1 MATKGYIPLLNVI
14 PKKPSASF
22 GQVISAQ
29 FGYNYDPIHEYLY
42 NEYVVGT
49 ENDPD
54 YNALNDLEGYE
65 LYAQHLLSA
74 QNADHMA
81 SLKRGIDDNI
91 RRREI
96 IGNAGLG
103 YNLMAGFFDPVNL
116 LALPFGGPAAGVLRS
131 MVRVGAGVGATQVG
145 QELLRHPFDP
155 LSTKQEVITN
165 VGMATIGGMALG
177 GLFSIPITRKQ
188 KALARLMNDMDEAQA
203 ASKGISVKTITPDGK
218 VTVSKKVDSNKQIVS
233 RETTQPIAHVGDDF
247 KLKDNSDGKVITDTS
262 TEKTIEFDITN
273 PFGMARSWFTDSW
286 MYKGITT
293 PMKRVL
299 QNENLPDMVKFAFV
313 KLAGDTGVKLNLH
326 KYNIAIDPS
335 VYQKAKIRE
344 GEWVSVYDQ
353 LVKLYTKETDQKILN
368 PGGFD
373 YNLTNNRHFIQWLE
387 DLELKRIS
395 GQTLGSSTASGQ
407 AQALLTKFWDTWRVR
422 LDDAGLLG
430 GKNYL
435 NNAIKYT
442 ELKITKKQN
451 IANAL
456 IRQGKSADRVNSQIK
471 KLKDEVEVYKQRLK
485 AGEEQSG
492 IYLPRYWSMS
502 KIAGN
507 RNKLVDIIAR
517 YYADN
522 PLTETFVNTKTGKNL
537 TEKELKLLN
546 SEDSIRQRAEATVK
560 AIENKGDLF
569 DIEAQDIV
577 ANTMFDGFIEVSS
590 KHIKQRNLDIP
601 TYLVADFIEMNPI
614 SVMKAYTGK
623 IAPHYEWAQQ
633 FGKGGLEKTLADIE
647 DAIIDAGL
655 SQKTVQ
661 RVHKDFVSLYDRVM
675 KTVVKEPHA
684 FNQKV
689 RRVLNDYATL
699 NFLGSAG
706 FSTLPDYAK
715 IIMEHELGTVT
726 KTLFG
731 LLRDNRVS
739 LNKSEARIA
748 GEALEI
754 LMGDTHLRFSDD
766 MINNPFGDG
775 FYAKGMDKI
784 KQGFFFLNGLA
795 PLTNIAKRLDGI
807 MRGHTIIDY
816 AIKAKKN
823 TATKFQREWLARNN
837 ITQKMI
843 DEIADKAG
851 WQNTKKDNTGLYLP
865 NSETW
870 LAKGVSQETLDGFR
884 SSMNTGIGNTI
895 LMGTPADKPIAV
907 DGVFYVPY
915 NIGRLFGMKRDNR
928 VQGYSRIE
936 NGLLA
941 LPFQFLSYS
950 FAAANKIT
958 ASYAQGT
965 ITNPIVGFIAA
976 MGLGY
981 MSLEIKY
988 AMYPYILDEMS
999 FEDKLARSFDA
1010 SGLAALHSD
1019 IAYTILNNATA
1030 LGYVNDENF
1039 RISPKY
1045 KVPTEGAEKNLD
1057 IAGQWIGP
1065 AGGLAGDIALG
1076 LYQLHNEDYSEGTET
1091 LINTVPGRSL
1101 WFLKGYFSE
1110 LKRHVRNNF

>member
-1 MATKGYIPLLNVI
+1 MNKGFLPLRSVGV
-14 PKKPSASF
+14 KPRSPSF

-49 ENDPD
+49 EHDPN
-54 YNALNDLEGYE
+54 YNALEDLEGYE
-65 LYAQHLLSA
+65 LYSQHLLSA
-74 QNADHMA
+74 QNANHMA

-96 IGNAGLG
+96 IGEAGLG

-116 LALPFGGPAAGVLRS
+116 LALPLGGPTVGIGRS
-131 MVRVGAGVGATQVG
+131 MVRVGAGVGLTQVG
-145 QELLRHPFDP
+145 QEALRAPFDP
-155 LSTKQEVITN
+155 LNTKEEVFNNIA
-165 VGMATIGGMALG
+165 MATAGGAVFG
-177 GLFSIPITRKQ
+177 GLFSIPITRKG
-188 KALARLMNDMDEAQA
+188 KMMAKLMKDMDEAKA
-203 ASKGISVKTITPDGK
+203 ASKGISVESITPDGK
-218 VTVSKKVDSNKQIVS
+218 VTVSKKVDKNKQIVS
-233 RETTQPIAHVGDDF
+233 RETNEPVAHVG
-247 KLKDNSDGKVITDTS
+247 SDSQLRNNQTGEIIEDTS
-262 TEKTIEFDITN
+262 KNKKITFDITN
-273 PFGMARSWFTDSW
+273 PFGMARSWYTDSW

-299 QNENLPDMVKFAFV
+299 QNENLPDFVKFSFV
-313 KLAGDTGVKLNLH
+313 KLAGDSGVKLNLH
-326 KYNIAIDPS
+326 KYGIAIDPS
-335 VYQKAKIRE
+335 VYQKSKIRE

-387 DLELKRIS
+387 DLELKRIQNIKS
-395 GQTLGSSTASGQ
+395 KSTVARK
-407 AQALLTKFWDTWRVR
+407 AQSLLTEFWETWRVR
-422 LDDAGLLG
+422 LDSEGLLG

-435 NNAIKYT
+435 QIAIQRTKT
-442 ELKITKKQN
+442 RIETKQKI
-451 IANAL
+451 ADAY
-456 IRQGKSADRVNSQIK
+456 IRQNKSVDKVNAQIK
-471 KLKDEVEVYKQRLK
+471 KLKDELQNYENRLAK
-485 AGEEQSG
+485 GESESG
-492 IYLPRYWSMS
+492 MYLPRYWSLS
-502 KIAGN
+502 KISRN
-507 RNKLVDIIAR
+507 RNVLVDIIAK
-517 YYADN
+517 YYLDN
-522 PLTETFVNTKTGKNL
+522 PLAEGFINKKTGKEL

-546 SEDSIRQRAEATVK
+546 SEESVRQRAEATVK

-569 DIEAQDIV
+569 DIEAQDLV
-577 ANTMFDGFIEVSS
+577 ANNMFDGFIEVSS

-623 IAPHYEWAQQ
+623 IAPHYEWSKQ
-633 FGKGGLEKTLADIE
+633 FGRGGLEKTLSDIE
-647 DAIIDAGL
+647 DAIINAGL

-684 FNQKV
+684 LNQKI

-715 IIMEHELGTVT
+715 IIMEHELGTVF
-726 KTLFG
+726 KTLSG
-731 LLRDNRVS
+731 LFKDQRVS
-739 LNKSEARIA
+739 LSKSEARIA

-775 FYAKGMDKI
+775 FYAKGMDKV

-795 PLTNIAKRLDGI
+795 PLTNIAKRLDAI

-816 AIKAKKN
+816 ALKAKKN
-823 TATKFQREWLARNN
+823 SATQFQKEWLARNN
-837 ITQKMI
+837 ITQKII

-884 SSMNTGIGNTI
+884 SSMNSGISNTI

-915 NIGRLFGMKRDNR
+915 NIGRLFGMKQDNR

-950 FAAANKIT
+950 FAASNKIT
-958 ASYAQGT
+958 ASFAQGT
-965 ITNPIVGFIAA
+965 LTNPIIGMFAA

-999 FEDKLARSFDA
+999 WRDKFARAFDA
-1010 SGLAALHSD
+1010 SGLMALHSD
-1019 IAYTILNNATA
+1019 LAYSVLNNATA

-1039 RISPKY
+1039 GISPKY
-1045 KVPTEGAEKNLD
+1045 KIPTEGAERTLD
-1057 IAGQWIGP
+1057 VAGQWIGP
-1065 AGGLAGDIALG
+1065 AGGLVGDIGLG
-1076 LYQLHNEDYSEGTET
+1076 LFQLHHGNYAEGTET
-1091 LINTVPGRSL
+1091 LINTAPGRSL
-1101 WFLKGYFSE
+1101 WFIKGLVGE
-1110 LKRHVRNNF
+1110 AKRHVRNNF

>member
-1 MATKGYIPLLNVI
+1 MNKGYLPLRSVGV
-14 PKKPSASF
+14 KPRSPSF

-49 ENDPD
+49 EHDPN
-54 YNALNDLEGYE
+54 YNALEDLEGYE
-65 LYAQHLLSA
+65 LYSQHLLSA

-96 IGNAGLG
+96 IGEAGLG

-116 LALPFGGPAAGVLRS
+116 LALPLGGPTVGIGRS
-131 MVRVGAGVGATQVG
+131 MVRVGAGVGLTQVG
-145 QELLRHPFDP
+145 QEALRAPFDP
-155 LSTKQEVITN
+155 LNTKEEVFNNIA
-165 VGMATIGGMALG
+165 MATAGGAVFG
-177 GLFSIPITRKQ
+177 GLFSIPITRKG
-188 KALARLMNDMDEAQA
+188 KMMAKLMKDMDEAKA
-203 ASKGISVKTITPDGK
+203 ASKGISVESITPDGK
-218 VTVSKKVDSNKQIVS
+218 VTVSKKVDKNKQIVS
-233 RETTQPIAHVGDDF
+233 RETNEPVAHVG
-247 KLKDNSDGKVITDTS
+247 SDSQLRNNQTGEIIEDTS
-262 TEKTIEFDITN
+262 KNKKIIFDITN
-273 PFGMARSWFTDSW
+273 PFGMARSWYTDSW

-299 QNENLPDMVKFAFV
+299 QNENLPDFVKFSFV
-313 KLAGDTGVKLNLH
+313 KLAGDSGVKLNLH
-326 KYNIAIDPS
+326 KYGIAIDPS
-335 VYQKAKIRE
+335 VYQKSKIRE

-387 DLELKRIS
+387 DLELKRIQNIKS
-395 GQTLGSSTASGQ
+395 ESTVARE
-407 AQALLTKFWDTWRVR
+407 AQNLLTKFWETWRVR
-422 LDDAGLLG
+422 LDSEGLLG

-435 NNAIKYT
+435 QIAIQRTKT
-442 ELKITKKQN
+442 RIETKQKI
-451 IANAL
+451 ADAY
-456 IRQGKSADRVNSQIK
+456 IRQNKSVDKVNAQIK
-471 KLKDEVEVYKQRLK
+471 KLKDELQNYENRLAK
-485 AGEEQSG
+485 GESESG
-492 IYLPRYWSMS
+492 MYLPRYWSLS
-502 KIAGN
+502 KISRN
-507 RNKLVDIIAR
+507 RNVLVDIIAK
-517 YYADN
+517 YYLDN
-522 PLTETFVNTKTGKNL
+522 PLAEGFINKKTGKEL

-546 SEDSIRQRAEATVK
+546 SEESVRQRAEATVK

-569 DIEAQDIV
+569 DIEAQDLV
-577 ANTMFDGFIEVSS
+577 ANNMFDGFIEVSS

-623 IAPHYEWAQQ
+623 IAPHYEWSKQ
-633 FGKGGLEKTLADIE
+633 FGRGGLEKTLSDIE
-647 DAIIDAGL
+647 DAIINAGL

-684 FNQKV
+684 LNQKI

-715 IIMEHELGTVT
+715 IIMEHELGTVF
-726 KTLFG
+726 KTLSG
-731 LLRDNRVS
+731 LFKDQRVS
-739 LNKSEARIA
+739 LSKSEARIA

-775 FYAKGMDKI
+775 FYAKGMDKV

-795 PLTNIAKRLDGI
+795 PLTNIAKRLDAI

-816 AIKAKKN
+816 ALKAKKN
-823 TATKFQREWLARNN
+823 SATQFQKEWLARNN

-884 SSMNTGIGNTI
+884 SSMNSGISNTI

-915 NIGRLFGMKRDNR
+915 NIGRLFGMKQDNR

-950 FAAANKIT
+950 FAASNKIT
-958 ASYAQGT
+958 ASFAQGT
-965 ITNPIVGFIAA
+965 LTNPIIGMFAA

-999 FEDKLARSFDA
+999 WRDKFARAFDA
-1010 SGLAALHSD
+1010 SGLMALHSD
-1019 IAYTILNNATA
+1019 LAYSVLNNATA

-1039 RISPKY
+1039 GISPKY
-1045 KVPTEGAEKNLD
+1045 KVPTEGAERTLD
-1057 IAGQWIGP
+1057 VAGQWIGP
-1065 AGGLAGDIALG
+1065 AGGLVGDIGLG
-1076 LYQLHNEDYSEGTET
+1076 LFQLHHGNYAEGTET
-1091 LINTVPGRSL
+1091 LINTAPGRSL
-1101 WFLKGYFSE
+1101 WFIKGLVGE
-1110 LKRHVRNNF
+1110 AKRHVRNNF

>member
-1 MATKGYIPLLNVI
+1 MNKGYLPLRSVGV
-14 PKKPSASF
+14 KPRSPSF

-49 ENDPD
+49 EHDPN
-54 YNALNDLEGYE
+54 YNALEDLEGYE
-65 LYAQHLLSA
+65 LYSQHLLSA

-96 IGNAGLG
+96 IGEAGLG

-116 LALPFGGPAAGVLRS
+116 LALPLGGPTVGIGRS
-131 MVRVGAGVGATQVG
+131 MVRVGAGVGLTQVG
-145 QELLRHPFDP
+145 QEALRAPFDP
-155 LSTKQEVITN
+155 LNTKEEVFNNIA
-165 VGMATIGGMALG
+165 MATAGGAVFG
-177 GLFSIPITRKQ
+177 GLFSIPITRKG
-188 KALARLMNDMDEAQA
+188 KMMAKLMKDMDEAKA
-203 ASKGISVKTITPDGK
+203 ASKGISVESITPDGK
-218 VTVSKKVDSNKQIVS
+218 VTVSKKVDKNKQIVS
-233 RETTQPIAHVGDDF
+233 RETNEPVAHVG
-247 KLKDNSDGKVITDTS
+247 SDSQLRNNQTGEIIEDTS
-262 TEKTIEFDITN
+262 KNKKITFDITN
-273 PFGMARSWFTDSW
+273 PFGMARSWYTDSW

-299 QNENLPDMVKFAFV
+299 QNENLPDFVKFSFV
-313 KLAGDTGVKLNLH
+313 KLAGDSGVKLNLH
-326 KYNIAIDPS
+326 KYGIAIDPS
-335 VYQKAKIRE
+335 VYQKSKIRE

-387 DLELKRIS
+387 DLELKRIQNIKS
-395 GQTLGSSTASGQ
+395 ESTVARE
-407 AQALLTKFWDTWRVR
+407 AQNLLTKFWETWRVR
-422 LDDAGLLG
+422 LDSEGLLG

-435 NNAIKYT
+435 QIAIQRTKT
-442 ELKITKKQN
+442 RIETKQKI
-451 IANAL
+451 ADAY
-456 IRQGKSADRVNSQIK
+456 IRQNKSVDKVNAQIK
-471 KLKDEVEVYKQRLK
+471 KLKDELQNYENRLAK
-485 AGEEQSG
+485 GESESG
-492 IYLPRYWSMS
+492 MYLPRYWSLS
-502 KIAGN
+502 KISRN
-507 RNKLVDIIAR
+507 RNVLVDIIAK
-517 YYADN
+517 YYLDN
-522 PLTETFVNTKTGKNL
+522 PLAEGFINKKTGKEL

-546 SEDSIRQRAEATVK
+546 SEESVRQRAEATVK

-569 DIEAQDIV
+569 DIEAQDLV
-577 ANTMFDGFIEVSS
+577 ANNMFDGFIEVSS

-623 IAPHYEWAQQ
+623 IAPHYEWSKQ
-633 FGKGGLEKTLADIE
+633 FGRGGLEKTLLDIE
-647 DAIIDAGL
+647 DAIINAGL

-684 FNQKV
+684 LNQKI

-715 IIMEHELGTVT
+715 IIMEHELGTVF
-726 KTLFG
+726 KTLSG
-731 LLRDNRVS
+731 LFKDQRVS
-739 LNKSEARIA
+739 LSKSEARIA

-775 FYAKGMDKI
+775 FYAKGMDKV

-816 AIKAKKN
+816 ALKAKKN
-823 TATKFQREWLARNN
+823 SATQFQKEWLARNN

-884 SSMNTGIGNTI
+884 SSMNSGIGNTI

-915 NIGRLFGMKRDNR
+915 NIGRLFGMKQDNR

-950 FAAANKIT
+950 FAASNKIT
-958 ASYAQGT
+958 ASFAQGT
-965 ITNPIVGFIAA
+965 LTNPIIGMFAA

-999 FEDKLARSFDA
+999 WKDKFARAFDA
-1010 SGLAALHSD
+1010 SGLMALHSD
-1019 IAYTILNNATA
+1019 LAYSVLNNATA

-1039 RISPKY
+1039 GISPKY
-1045 KVPTEGAEKNLD
+1045 KVPTEGAERTLD
-1057 IAGQWIGP
+1057 VAGQWIGP
-1065 AGGLAGDIALG
+1065 AGGLVGDIGLG
-1076 LYQLHNEDYSEGTET
+1076 LYQLHHENYAEGTET
-1091 LINTVPGRSL
+1091 LINTAPGRSL
-1101 WFLKGYFSE
+1101 WFIKGLVGE
-1110 LKRHVRNNF
+1110 AKRHVRNNF

>member
-1 MATKGYIPLLNVI
+1 MNKGFLPLRSVGV
-14 PKKPSASF
+14 KPRSPSF

-49 ENDPD
+49 KHDPN
-54 YNALNDLEGYE
+54 YNALEDLEGYE
-65 LYAQHLLSA
+65 LYSQHLLSA

-96 IGNAGLG
+96 IGEAGLG

-116 LALPFGGPAAGVLRS
+116 LALPLGGPTVGIGRS
-131 MVRVGAGVGATQVG
+131 MVRVGAGVGLTQVG
-145 QELLRHPFDP
+145 QEALRAPFDP
-155 LSTKQEVITN
+155 LNTKEEVFNNIA
-165 VGMATIGGMALG
+165 MATAGGAVFG
-177 GLFSIPITRKQ
+177 GLFSIPITRKG
-188 KALARLMNDMDEAQA
+188 KMMAKLMKDMDEAKA
-203 ASKGISVKTITPDGK
+203 ASKGISVESITPDGK
-218 VTVSKKVDSNKQIVS
+218 VTVSKKVDKNKQIVS
-233 RETTQPIAHVGDDF
+233 RETNEPVAHVG
-247 KLKDNSDGKVITDTS
+247 SDSQLRNNQTGEIIEDTS
-262 TEKTIEFDITN
+262 KNKKITFDITN
-273 PFGMARSWFTDSW
+273 PFGMARSWYTDSW

-299 QNENLPDMVKFAFV
+299 QNENLPDFVKFSFV
-313 KLAGDTGVKLNLH
+313 KLAGDSGVKLNLH
-326 KYNIAIDPS
+326 KYGIAINPS
-335 VYQKAKIRE
+335 VYQKSKIRE

-387 DLELKRIS
+387 DLELKRIQNIKS
-395 GQTLGSSTASGQ
+395 KSTVARK
-407 AQALLTKFWDTWRVR
+407 AQSLLTEFWETWRVR
-422 LDDAGLLG
+422 LDSEGLLG

-435 NNAIKYT
+435 QIAIQRTKT
-442 ELKITKKQN
+442 RIETKQKI
-451 IANAL
+451 ADAY
-456 IRQGKSADRVNSQIK
+456 IRQNKSVDKVNAQIK
-471 KLKDEVEVYKQRLK
+471 KLKDELQNYENRLAK
-485 AGEEQSG
+485 GESESG
-492 IYLPRYWSMS
+492 MYLPRYWSLS
-502 KIAGN
+502 KISRN
-507 RNKLVDIIAR
+507 RNVLVDIIAK
-517 YYADN
+517 YYLDN
-522 PLTETFVNTKTGKNL
+522 PLAEGFINKKTGKEL

-546 SEDSIRQRAEATVK
+546 SEESVRQRAEATVK

-569 DIEAQDIV
+569 DIEAQDLV
-577 ANTMFDGFIEVSS
+577 ANNMFDGFIEVSS

-623 IAPHYEWAQQ
+623 IAPHYEWSKQ
-633 FGKGGLEKTLADIE
+633 FGRGGLEKTLSDIE
-647 DAIIDAGL
+647 DAIINAGL

-684 FNQKV
+684 LNQKI

-715 IIMEHELGTVT
+715 IIMEHELGTVF
-726 KTLFG
+726 KTLSG
-731 LLRDNRVS
+731 LFKDQRVS
-739 LNKSEARIA
+739 LSKSEARIA

-775 FYAKGMDKI
+775 FYAKGMDKV

-795 PLTNIAKRLDGI
+795 PLTNIAKRLDAI

-816 AIKAKKN
+816 ALKAKKN
-823 TATKFQREWLARNN
+823 SATQFQKEWLARNN
-837 ITQKMI
+837 ITKKMI

-884 SSMNTGIGNTI
+884 SSMNSGISNTI

-915 NIGRLFGMKRDNR
+915 NIGRLFGMKQDNR

-950 FAAANKIT
+950 FAASNKIT
-958 ASYAQGT
+958 ASFAQGT
-965 ITNPIVGFIAA
+965 LTNPIIGMFAA

-999 FEDKLARSFDA
+999 WRDKFARAFDA
-1010 SGLAALHSD
+1010 SGLMALHSD
-1019 IAYTILNNATA
+1019 LAYSVLNNATA

-1039 RISPKY
+1039 GISPKY
-1045 KVPTEGAEKNLD
+1045 KVPTEGAERTLD
-1057 IAGQWIGP
+1057 VAGQWIGP
-1065 AGGLAGDIALG
+1065 AGGLVGDIGLG
-1076 LYQLHNEDYSEGTET
+1076 LFQLHHGNYAEGTET
-1091 LINTVPGRSL
+1091 LINTAPGRSL
-1101 WFLKGYFSE
+1101 WFIKGLVGE
-1110 LKRHVRNNF
+1110 AKRHVRNNF

>member
-1 MATKGYIPLLNVI
+1 M
-14 PKKPSASF
+14 
-22 GQVISAQ
+22 
-29 FGYNYDPIHEYLY
+29 
-42 NEYVVGT
+42 
-49 ENDPD
+49 
-54 YNALNDLEGYE
+54 
-65 LYAQHLLSA
+65 
-74 QNADHMA
+74 
-81 SLKRGIDDNI
+81 
-91 RRREI
+91 
-96 IGNAGLG
+96 
-103 YNLMAGFFDPVNL
+103 
-116 LALPFGGPAAGVLRS
+116 
-131 MVRVGAGVGATQVG
+131 
-145 QELLRHPFDP
+145 
-155 LSTKQEVITN
+155 
-165 VGMATIGGMALG
+165 
-177 GLFSIPITRKQ
+177 
-188 KALARLMNDMDEAQA
+188 
-203 ASKGISVKTITPDGK
+203 
-218 VTVSKKVDSNKQIVS
+218 
-233 RETTQPIAHVGDDF
+233 
-247 KLKDNSDGKVITDTS
+247 
-262 TEKTIEFDITN
+262 
-273 PFGMARSWFTDSW
+273 
-286 MYKGITT
+286 
-293 PMKRVL
+293 
-299 QNENLPDMVKFAFV
+299 
-313 KLAGDTGVKLNLH
+313 
-326 KYNIAIDPS
+326 
-335 VYQKAKIRE
+335 
-344 GEWVSVYDQ
+344 
-353 LVKLYTKETDQKILN
+353 
-368 PGGFD
+368 
-373 YNLTNNRHFIQWLE
+373 
-387 DLELKRIS
+387 
-395 GQTLGSSTASGQ
+395 
-407 AQALLTKFWDTWRVR
+407 
-422 LDDAGLLG
+422 
-430 GKNYL
+430 
-435 NNAIKYT
+435 
-442 ELKITKKQN
+442 
-451 IANAL
+451 
-456 IRQGKSADRVNSQIK
+456 
-471 KLKDEVEVYKQRLK
+471 
-485 AGEEQSG
+485 
-492 IYLPRYWSMS
+492 
-502 KIAGN
+502 
-507 RNKLVDIIAR
+507 
-517 YYADN
+517 
-522 PLTETFVNTKTGKNL
+522 
-537 TEKELKLLN
+537 
-546 SEDSIRQRAEATVK
+546 
-560 AIENKGDLF
+560 
-569 DIEAQDIV
+569 
-577 ANTMFDGFIEVSS
+577 
-590 KHIKQRNLDIP
+590 
-601 TYLVADFIEMNPI
+601 
-614 SVMKAYTGK
+614 
-623 IAPHYEWAQQ
+623 
-633 FGKGGLEKTLADIE
+633 TLAT
-647 DAIIDAGL
+647 ALTTFLVTG
-655 SQKTVQ
+655 
-661 RVHKDFVSLYDRVM
+661 
-675 KTVVKEPHA
+675 
-684 FNQKV
+684 
-689 RRVLNDYATL
+689 
-699 NFLGSAG
+699 FLGAAG

-715 IIMEHELGTVT
+715 IIMEHELGTVF
-726 KTLFG
+726 KTLSG
-731 LLRDNRVS
+731 LFKDQRVS
-739 LNKSEARIA
+739 LSKSEARIA

-1065 AGGLAGDIALG
+1065 AGGLVGDIGLG
-1076 LYQLHNEDYSEGTET
+1076 LFQLHHGNYAEGTET
-1091 LINTVPGRSL
+1091 LINTAPGRSL
-1101 WFLKGYFSE
+1101 WFIKGLVGE
-1110 LKRHVRNNF
+1110 AKRHVRNNF

>member
-1 MATKGYIPLLNVI
+1 MNKGFLPLRSVGV
-14 PKKPSASF
+14 KPRSPSF

-49 ENDPD
+49 EHDPN
-54 YNALNDLEGYE
+54 YNALEDLEGYE
-65 LYAQHLLSA
+65 LYSQHLLSA
-74 QNADHMA
+74 QNANHMA

-96 IGNAGLG
+96 IGEAGLG

-116 LALPFGGPAAGVLRS
+116 LALPLGGPTVGIGRS
-131 MVRVGAGVGATQVG
+131 MVRVGAGVGLTQVG
-145 QELLRHPFDP
+145 QEALRAPFDP
-155 LSTKQEVITN
+155 LNTKEEVFNNIA
-165 VGMATIGGMALG
+165 MATAGGAVFG
-177 GLFSIPITRKQ
+177 GLFSIPITRKG
-188 KALARLMNDMDEAQA
+188 KMMAKLMKDMDEAKA
-203 ASKGISVKTITPDGK
+203 ASKGISVESITPDGK
-218 VTVSKKVDSNKQIVS
+218 VTVSKKVDKNKQIVS
-233 RETTQPIAHVGDDF
+233 RETNEPVAHVG
-247 KLKDNSDGKVITDTS
+247 SDSQLRNNQTGEIIEDTS
-262 TEKTIEFDITN
+262 KNKKITFDITN
-273 PFGMARSWFTDSW
+273 PFGMARSWYTDSW

-299 QNENLPDMVKFAFV
+299 QNENLPDFVKFSFV
-313 KLAGDTGVKLNLH
+313 KLAGDSGVKLNLH
-326 KYNIAIDPS
+326 KYGIAIDPS
-335 VYQKAKIRE
+335 VYQKSKIRE

-387 DLELKRIS
+387 DLELKRIQNIKS
-395 GQTLGSSTASGQ
+395 KSTVARK
-407 AQALLTKFWDTWRVR
+407 AQSLLTEFWETWRVR
-422 LDDAGLLG
+422 LDSEGLLG

-435 NNAIKYT
+435 QIAIQRTKT
-442 ELKITKKQN
+442 RIETKQKI
-451 IANAL
+451 ADAY
-456 IRQGKSADRVNSQIK
+456 IRQNKSVDKVNAQIK
-471 KLKDEVEVYKQRLK
+471 KLKDELQNYENRLAK
-485 AGEEQSG
+485 GESESG
-492 IYLPRYWSMS
+492 MYLPRYWSLS
-502 KIAGN
+502 KISRN
-507 RNKLVDIIAR
+507 RNVLVDIIAK
-517 YYADN
+517 YYLDN
-522 PLTETFVNTKTGKNL
+522 PLAEGFINKKTGKEL

-546 SEDSIRQRAEATVK
+546 SEESVRQRAEATVK

-569 DIEAQDIV
+569 DIEAQDLV
-577 ANTMFDGFIEVSS
+577 ANNMFDGFIEVSS

-623 IAPHYEWAQQ
+623 IAPHYEWSKQ
-633 FGKGGLEKTLADIE
+633 FGRGGLEKTLSDIE
-647 DAIIDAGL
+647 DAIINAGL

-684 FNQKV
+684 LNQKI

-715 IIMEHELGTVT
+715 IIMEHELGTVF
-726 KTLFG
+726 KTLSG
-731 LLRDNRVS
+731 LFKDQRVS
-739 LNKSEARIA
+739 LSKSEARIA

-775 FYAKGMDKI
+775 FYAKGMDKV

-795 PLTNIAKRLDGI
+795 PLTNIAKRLDAI

-816 AIKAKKN
+816 ALKAKKN
-823 TATKFQREWLARNN
+823 SATQFQKEWLARNN
-837 ITQKMI
+837 ITQKII

-884 SSMNTGIGNTI
+884 SSMNSGISNTI

-915 NIGRLFGMKRDNR
+915 NIGRLFGMKQDNR

-950 FAAANKIT
+950 FAASNKIT
-958 ASYAQGT
+958 ASFAQGT
-965 ITNPIVGFIAA
+965 LTNPIIGMFAA

-999 FEDKLARSFDA
+999 WRDKFARAFDA
-1010 SGLAALHSD
+1010 SGLMALHSD
-1019 IAYTILNNATA
+1019 LAYSVLNNATA

-1039 RISPKY
+1039 GISPKY
-1045 KVPTEGAEKNLD
+1045 KVPTEGAERTLD
-1057 IAGQWIGP
+1057 VAGQWIGP
-1065 AGGLAGDIALG
+1065 AGGLVGDIGLG
-1076 LYQLHNEDYSEGTET
+1076 LFQLHHGNYAEGTET
-1091 LINTVPGRSL
+1091 LINTAPGRSL
-1101 WFLKGYFSE
+1101 WFIKGLVGE
-1110 LKRHVRNNF
+1110 AKRHVRNNF

>member
-1 MATKGYIPLLNVI
+1 MNKGFLPLRSVGV
-14 PKKPSASF
+14 KPRSPSF

-49 ENDPD
+49 EHDPN
-54 YNALNDLEGYE
+54 YNALEDLEGYE
-65 LYAQHLLSA
+65 LYSQHLLSA

-96 IGNAGLG
+96 IGEAGLG

-116 LALPFGGPAAGVLRS
+116 LALPLGGPTVGIGRS
-131 MVRVGAGVGATQVG
+131 MVRVGAGVGLTQVG
-145 QELLRHPFDP
+145 QEALRAPFDP
-155 LSTKQEVITN
+155 LNTKEEVFNNIA
-165 VGMATIGGMALG
+165 MATAGGAVFG
-177 GLFSIPITRKQ
+177 GLFSIPITRKG
-188 KALARLMNDMDEAQA
+188 KMMAKLMKDMDEAKA
-203 ASKGISVKTITPDGK
+203 ASKGISVESITPDGK
-218 VTVSKKVDSNKQIVS
+218 VTVSKKVDKNKQIVS
-233 RETTQPIAHVGDDF
+233 RETNEPVAHVG
-247 KLKDNSDGKVITDTS
+247 SDSQLRNNQTGEIIEDTS
-262 TEKTIEFDITN
+262 KNKKITFDITN
-273 PFGMARSWFTDSW
+273 PFGMARSWYTDSW

-299 QNENLPDMVKFAFV
+299 QNENLPDFVKFSFV
-313 KLAGDTGVKLNLH
+313 KLAGDSGVKLNLH
-326 KYNIAIDPS
+326 KYGIAIDPS
-335 VYQKAKIRE
+335 VYQKSKIRE

-387 DLELKRIS
+387 DLELKRIQNIKS
-395 GQTLGSSTASGQ
+395 KSTVARK
-407 AQALLTKFWDTWRVR
+407 AQSLLTEFWETWRVR
-422 LDDAGLLG
+422 LDSEGLLG

-435 NNAIKYT
+435 QIAIQRTKT
-442 ELKITKKQN
+442 RIETKQKI
-451 IANAL
+451 ADAY
-456 IRQGKSADRVNSQIK
+456 IRQNKSVDKVNAQIK
-471 KLKDEVEVYKQRLK
+471 KLKDELQNYENRLAK
-485 AGEEQSG
+485 GESESG
-492 IYLPRYWSMS
+492 MYLPRYWSLS
-502 KIAGN
+502 KISRN
-507 RNKLVDIIAR
+507 RNVLVDIIAK
-517 YYADN
+517 YYLDN
-522 PLTETFVNTKTGKNL
+522 PLAEGFINKKTGKEL

-546 SEDSIRQRAEATVK
+546 SEESVRQRAEATVK

-569 DIEAQDIV
+569 DIEAQDLV
-577 ANTMFDGFIEVSS
+577 ANNMFDGFIEVSS

-623 IAPHYEWAQQ
+623 IAPHYEWSKQ
-633 FGKGGLEKTLADIE
+633 FGRGGLEKTLSDIE
-647 DAIIDAGL
+647 DAIINAGL

-684 FNQKV
+684 LNQKI

-715 IIMEHELGTVT
+715 IIMEHELGTVF
-726 KTLFG
+726 KTLSG
-731 LLRDNRVS
+731 LFKDQRVS
-739 LNKSEARIA
+739 LSKSEARIA

-775 FYAKGMDKI
+775 FYAKGMDKV

-795 PLTNIAKRLDGI
+795 PLTNIAKRLDAI

-816 AIKAKKN
+816 ALKAKKN
-823 TATKFQREWLARNN
+823 SATQFQKEWLARNN

-884 SSMNTGIGNTI
+884 SSMNSGISNTI

-915 NIGRLFGMKRDNR
+915 NIGRLFGMKQDNR

-950 FAAANKIT
+950 FAASNKIT
-958 ASYAQGT
+958 ASFAQGT
-965 ITNPIVGFIAA
+965 LTNPIIGMFAA

-999 FEDKLARSFDA
+999 WRDKFARAFDA
-1010 SGLAALHSD
+1010 SGLMALHSD
-1019 IAYTILNNATA
+1019 LAYSVLNNATA

-1039 RISPKY
+1039 GISPKY
-1045 KVPTEGAEKNLD
+1045 KVPTEGAERTLD
-1057 IAGQWIGP
+1057 VAGQWIGP
-1065 AGGLAGDIALG
+1065 AGGLVGDIGLG
-1076 LYQLHNEDYSEGTET
+1076 LFQLHHGNYAEGTET
-1091 LINTVPGRSL
+1091 LINTAPGRSL
-1101 WFLKGYFSE
+1101 WFIKGLVGE
-1110 LKRHVRNNF
+1110 AKRHVRNNF

>member
-1 MATKGYIPLLNVI
+1 MNKGFLPLRSVGV
-14 PKKPSASF
+14 KPRSPSF

-49 ENDPD
+49 EHDPN
-54 YNALNDLEGYE
+54 YNALEDLEGYE
-65 LYAQHLLSA
+65 LYSQHLLSA

-91 RRREI
+91 RRRQI
-96 IGNAGLG
+96 IGEAGLG

-116 LALPFGGPAAGVLRS
+116 LALPLGGPTVGIGRS
-131 MVRVGAGVGATQVG
+131 MVRVGAGVGLTQVG
-145 QELLRHPFDP
+145 QEALRAPFDP
-155 LSTKQEVITN
+155 LNTKEEVFNNIA
-165 VGMATIGGMALG
+165 MATAGGAVFG
-177 GLFSIPITRKQ
+177 GLFSIPITRKG
-188 KALARLMNDMDEAQA
+188 KMMAKLMKDMDEAKA
-203 ASKGISVKTITPDGK
+203 ASKGISVESITPDGK
-218 VTVSKKVDSNKQIVS
+218 VTVSKKVDKNKQIVS
-233 RETTQPIAHVGDDF
+233 RETNEPVAHVG
-247 KLKDNSDGKVITDTS
+247 SDSQLRNNQTGEIIEDTS
-262 TEKTIEFDITN
+262 KNKKITFDITN
-273 PFGMARSWFTDSW
+273 PFGMARSWYTDSW

-299 QNENLPDMVKFAFV
+299 QNENLPDFVKFSFV
-313 KLAGDTGVKLNLH
+313 KLAGDSGVKLNLH
-326 KYNIAIDPS
+326 KYGIAIDPS
-335 VYQKAKIRE
+335 VYQKSKIRE

-387 DLELKRIS
+387 DLELKRIQNIKS
-395 GQTLGSSTASGQ
+395 KSTVARK
-407 AQALLTKFWDTWRVR
+407 AQSLLTEFWETWRVR
-422 LDDAGLLG
+422 LDSEGLLG

-435 NNAIKYT
+435 QIAIQRTKT
-442 ELKITKKQN
+442 RIETKQKI
-451 IANAL
+451 ADAY
-456 IRQGKSADRVNSQIK
+456 IRQNKSVDKVNAQIK
-471 KLKDEVEVYKQRLK
+471 KLKDELQNYENRLAK
-485 AGEEQSG
+485 GESESG
-492 IYLPRYWSMS
+492 MYLPRYWSLS
-502 KIAGN
+502 KISRN
-507 RNKLVDIIAR
+507 RNVLVDIIAK
-517 YYADN
+517 YYLDN
-522 PLTETFVNTKTGKNL
+522 PLAEGFINKKTGKEL

-546 SEDSIRQRAEATVK
+546 SEESVRQRAEATVK

-569 DIEAQDIV
+569 DIEAQDLV
-577 ANTMFDGFIEVSS
+577 ANNMFDGFIEVSS

-623 IAPHYEWAQQ
+623 IAPHYEWSKQ
-633 FGKGGLEKTLADIE
+633 FGRGGLEKTLSDIE
-647 DAIIDAGL
+647 DAIINAGL

-684 FNQKV
+684 LNQKI

-715 IIMEHELGTVT
+715 IIMEHELGTVF
-726 KTLFG
+726 KTLSG
-731 LLRDNRVS
+731 LFKDQRVS
-739 LNKSEARIA
+739 LSKSEARIA

-775 FYAKGMDKI
+775 FYAKGMDKV

-795 PLTNIAKRLDGI
+795 PLTNIAKRLDAI

-816 AIKAKKN
+816 ALKAKKN
-823 TATKFQREWLARNN
+823 SATQFQKEWLARNN
-837 ITQKMI
+837 ITQKII

-884 SSMNTGIGNTI
+884 SSMNSGISNTI

-915 NIGRLFGMKRDNR
+915 NIGRLFGMKQDNR

-950 FAAANKIT
+950 FAASNKIT
-958 ASYAQGT
+958 ASFAQGT
-965 ITNPIVGFIAA
+965 LTNPIIGMFAA

-999 FEDKLARSFDA
+999 WRDKFARAFDA
-1010 SGLAALHSD
+1010 SGLMALHSD
-1019 IAYTILNNATA
+1019 LAYSVLNNATA

-1039 RISPKY
+1039 GISPKY
-1045 KVPTEGAEKNLD
+1045 KVPTEGAERTLD
-1057 IAGQWIGP
+1057 VAGQWIGP
-1065 AGGLAGDIALG
+1065 AGGLVGDIGLG
-1076 LYQLHNEDYSEGTET
+1076 LFQLHHGNYAEGTET
-1091 LINTVPGRSL
+1091 LINTAPGRSL
-1101 WFLKGYFSE
+1101 WFIKGLVGE
-1110 LKRHVRNNF
+1110 AKRHVRNNF

>member
-1 MATKGYIPLLNVI
+1 MNKGFLPLRSVGV
-14 PKKPSASF
+14 KPRSPSF

-49 ENDPD
+49 EHDPN
-54 YNALNDLEGYE
+54 YNALEDLEGYE
-65 LYAQHLLSA
+65 LYSQHLLSA

-96 IGNAGLG
+96 IGEAGLG

-116 LALPFGGPAAGVLRS
+116 LALPLGGPTVGIGRS
-131 MVRVGAGVGATQVG
+131 MVRVGAGVGLTQVG
-145 QELLRHPFDP
+145 QEALRAPFDP
-155 LSTKQEVITN
+155 LNTKEEVFNNIA
-165 VGMATIGGMALG
+165 MATAGGAVFG
-177 GLFSIPITRKQ
+177 GLFSIPITRKG
-188 KALARLMNDMDEAQA
+188 KMMAKLMKDMDEAKA
-203 ASKGISVKTITPDGK
+203 ASKGISVESITPDGK
-218 VTVSKKVDSNKQIVS
+218 VTVSKKVDKNKQIVS
-233 RETTQPIAHVGDDF
+233 RETNEPVAHVG
-247 KLKDNSDGKVITDTS
+247 SDSQLRNNQTGEIIEDTS
-262 TEKTIEFDITN
+262 KNKKITFDLTN
-273 PFGMARSWFTDSW
+273 PFGMARSWYTDSW

-299 QNENLPDMVKFAFV
+299 QNENLPDFVKFSFV
-313 KLAGDTGVKLNLH
+313 KLAGDSGVKLNLH
-326 KYNIAIDPS
+326 KYGIAIDPS
-335 VYQKAKIRE
+335 VYQKSKIRE

-387 DLELKRIS
+387 DLELKRIQNIKS
-395 GQTLGSSTASGQ
+395 ESTVARE
-407 AQALLTKFWDTWRVR
+407 AQNLLTKFWETWRVR
-422 LDDAGLLG
+422 LDSEGLLG

-435 NNAIKYT
+435 QIAIQRTKT
-442 ELKITKKQN
+442 RIETKQKI
-451 IANAL
+451 ADAY
-456 IRQGKSADRVNSQIK
+456 IRQNKSVDKVNAQIK
-471 KLKDEVEVYKQRLK
+471 KLKDELQNYENRLAK
-485 AGEEQSG
+485 GESESG
-492 IYLPRYWSMS
+492 MYLPRYWSLS
-502 KIAGN
+502 KISRN
-507 RNKLVDIIAR
+507 RNVLVDIIAK
-517 YYADN
+517 YYLDN
-522 PLTETFVNTKTGKNL
+522 PLAEGFINKKTGKEL

-546 SEDSIRQRAEATVK
+546 SEESVRQRAEATVK

-569 DIEAQDIV
+569 DIEAQDLV
-577 ANTMFDGFIEVSS
+577 ANNMFDGFIEVSS

-623 IAPHYEWAQQ
+623 IAPHYEWSKQ
-633 FGKGGLEKTLADIE
+633 FGRGGLEKTLSDIE
-647 DAIIDAGL
+647 DAIINAGL

-661 RVHKDFVSLYDRVM
+661 RVHRDFVSLYDRVM

-684 FNQKV
+684 LNQKI

-715 IIMEHELGTVT
+715 IIMEHELGTVF
-726 KTLFG
+726 KTLSG
-731 LLRDNRVS
+731 LFKDQRVS
-739 LNKSEARIA
+739 LSKSEARIA

-775 FYAKGMDKI
+775 FYAKGMDKV

-816 AIKAKKN
+816 ALKAKKN
-823 TATKFQREWLARNN
+823 SATQFQKEWLARNN

-884 SSMNTGIGNTI
+884 SSMNSGIGNTI

-915 NIGRLFGMKRDNR
+915 NIGRLFGMKQDNR

-950 FAAANKIT
+950 FAASNKIT
-958 ASYAQGT
+958 ASFAQGT
-965 ITNPIVGFIAA
+965 LTNPIIGMFAA

-999 FEDKLARSFDA
+999 WKDKFARAFDA
-1010 SGLAALHSD
+1010 SGLMALHSD
-1019 IAYTILNNATA
+1019 LAYSVLNNATA

-1039 RISPKY
+1039 GISPKY
-1045 KVPTEGAEKNLD
+1045 KVPTEGAERTLD
-1057 IAGQWIGP
+1057 VAGQWIGP
-1065 AGGLAGDIALG
+1065 AGGLVGDIGLG
-1076 LYQLHNEDYSEGTET
+1076 LFQLHHGNYAEGTET
-1091 LINTVPGRSL
+1091 LINTAPGRSL
-1101 WFLKGYFSE
+1101 WFIKGLVGE
-1110 LKRHVRNNF
+1110 AKRHVRNNF

>member
-1 MATKGYIPLLNVI
+1 MNKGFLPLRSVGV
-14 PKKPSASF
+14 KPRSPSF

-49 ENDPD
+49 EHDPN
-54 YNALNDLEGYE
+54 YNALEDLEGYE
-65 LYAQHLLSA
+65 LYSQHLLSA
-74 QNADHMA
+74 QNANHMA

-96 IGNAGLG
+96 IGEAGLG

-116 LALPFGGPAAGVLRS
+116 LALPLGGPTVGIGRS
-131 MVRVGAGVGATQVG
+131 MVRVGAGVGLTQVG
-145 QELLRHPFDP
+145 QEALRAPFDP
-155 LSTKQEVITN
+155 LNTKEEVFNNIA
-165 VGMATIGGMALG
+165 MATAGGAVFG
-177 GLFSIPITRKQ
+177 GLFSIPITRKG
-188 KALARLMNDMDEAQA
+188 KMMAKLMKDMDEAKA
-203 ASKGISVKTITPDGK
+203 ASKGISVESITPDGK
-218 VTVSKKVDSNKQIVS
+218 VTVSKKVDKNKQIVS
-233 RETTQPIAHVGDDF
+233 RETNEPVAHVG
-247 KLKDNSDGKVITDTS
+247 SDSQLRNNQTGEIIEDTS
-262 TEKTIEFDITN
+262 KNKKITFDITN
-273 PFGMARSWFTDSW
+273 PFGMARSWYTDSW

-299 QNENLPDMVKFAFV
+299 QNENLPDFVKFSFV
-313 KLAGDTGVKLNLH
+313 KLAGDSGVKLNLH
-326 KYNIAIDPS
+326 KYGIAIDPS
-335 VYQKAKIRE
+335 VYQKSKIRE

-387 DLELKRIS
+387 DLELKRIQNIKS
-395 GQTLGSSTASGQ
+395 ESTVARE
-407 AQALLTKFWDTWRVR
+407 AQNLLTKFWETWRVR
-422 LDDAGLLG
+422 LDSEGLLG

-435 NNAIKYT
+435 QIAIQRTKT
-442 ELKITKKQN
+442 RIETKQKI
-451 IANAL
+451 ADAY
-456 IRQGKSADRVNSQIK
+456 IRQNKSVDKVNAQIK
-471 KLKDEVEVYKQRLK
+471 KLKDELQNYENRLAK
-485 AGEEQSG
+485 GESESG
-492 IYLPRYWSMS
+492 MYLPRYWSLS
-502 KIAGN
+502 KISRN
-507 RNKLVDIIAR
+507 RNVLVDIIAK
-517 YYADN
+517 YYLDN
-522 PLTETFVNTKTGKNL
+522 PLAEGFINKKTGKEL

-546 SEDSIRQRAEATVK
+546 SEESVRQRAEATVK

-569 DIEAQDIV
+569 DIEAQDLV
-577 ANTMFDGFIEVSS
+577 ANNMFDGFIEVSS

-623 IAPHYEWAQQ
+623 IAPHYEWSKQ
-633 FGKGGLEKTLADIE
+633 FGRGGLEKTLLDIE
-647 DAIIDAGL
+647 DAIINVGL

-684 FNQKV
+684 LNQKI

-715 IIMEHELGTVT
+715 IIMEHELGTVF
-726 KTLFG
+726 KTLSG
-731 LLRDNRVS
+731 LFKDQRVS
-739 LNKSEARIA
+739 LSKSEARIA

-775 FYAKGMDKI
+775 FYAKGMDKV

-816 AIKAKKN
+816 ALKAKKN
-823 TATKFQREWLARNN
+823 SATQFQKEWLARNN

-884 SSMNTGIGNTI
+884 SSMNSGISNTI

-915 NIGRLFGMKRDNR
+915 NIGRLFGMKQDNR

-950 FAAANKIT
+950 FAASNKIT
-958 ASYAQGT
+958 ASFAQGT
-965 ITNPIVGFIAA
+965 LTNPIIGMFAA

-999 FEDKLARSFDA
+999 WRDKFARAFDA
-1010 SGLAALHSD
+1010 SGLMALHSD
-1019 IAYTILNNATA
+1019 LAYSVLNNATA

-1039 RISPKY
+1039 GISPKY
-1045 KVPTEGAEKNLD
+1045 KVPTEGAERTLD
-1057 IAGQWIGP
+1057 VAGQWIGP
-1065 AGGLAGDIALG
+1065 AGGLVGDIGLG
-1076 LYQLHNEDYSEGTET
+1076 LFQLHHGNYAEGTET
-1091 LINTVPGRSL
+1091 LINTAPGRSL
-1101 WFLKGYFSE
+1101 WFIKGLVGE
-1110 LKRHVRNNF
+1110 AKRHVRNNF

>member
-1 MATKGYIPLLNVI
+1 MNKGFLPLRSVGV
-14 PKKPSASF
+14 KPRSPSF

-49 ENDPD
+49 EHDPN
-54 YNALNDLEGYE
+54 YNALEDLEGYE
-65 LYAQHLLSA
+65 LYSQHLLSA
-74 QNADHMA
+74 QNANHMA

-96 IGNAGLG
+96 IGEAGLG

-116 LALPFGGPAAGVLRS
+116 LALPLGGPTVGIGRS
-131 MVRVGAGVGATQVG
+131 MVRVGAGVGLTQVG
-145 QELLRHPFDP
+145 QEALRAPFDP
-155 LSTKQEVITN
+155 LNTKEEVFNNIA
-165 VGMATIGGMALG
+165 MATAGGAVFG
-177 GLFSIPITRKQ
+177 GLFSIPITRKG
-188 KALARLMNDMDEAQA
+188 KMMAKLMKDMDEAKA
-203 ASKGISVKTITPDGK
+203 ASKGISVESITPDGK
-218 VTVSKKVDSNKQIVS
+218 VTVSKKVDKNKQIVS
-233 RETTQPIAHVGDDF
+233 RETNEPVAHVG
-247 KLKDNSDGKVITDTS
+247 SDSQLRNNQTGEIIEDTS
-262 TEKTIEFDITN
+262 KNKKITFDLTN
-273 PFGMARSWFTDSW
+273 PFGMARSWYTDSW

-299 QNENLPDMVKFAFV
+299 QNENLPDFVKFSFV
-313 KLAGDTGVKLNLH
+313 KLAGDSGVKLNLH
-326 KYNIAIDPS
+326 KYGIAIDPS
-335 VYQKAKIRE
+335 VYQKSKIRE

-387 DLELKRIS
+387 DLELKRIQNIKS
-395 GQTLGSSTASGQ
+395 KSTVARK
-407 AQALLTKFWDTWRVR
+407 AQSLLTEFWETWRVR
-422 LDDAGLLG
+422 LDSEGLLG

-435 NNAIKYT
+435 QIAIQRTKT
-442 ELKITKKQN
+442 RIETKQKI
-451 IANAL
+451 ADAY
-456 IRQGKSADRVNSQIK
+456 IRQNKSVDKVNAQIK
-471 KLKDEVEVYKQRLK
+471 KLKDELQNYENRLAK
-485 AGEEQSG
+485 GESESG
-492 IYLPRYWSMS
+492 MYLPRYWSLS
-502 KIAGN
+502 KISRN
-507 RNKLVDIIAR
+507 RNVLVDIIAK
-517 YYADN
+517 YYLDN
-522 PLTETFVNTKTGKNL
+522 PLAEGFINKKTGKEL

-546 SEDSIRQRAEATVK
+546 SEESVRQRAEATVK

-569 DIEAQDIV
+569 DIEAQDLV
-577 ANTMFDGFIEVSS
+577 ANNMFDGFIEVSS

-623 IAPHYEWAQQ
+623 IAPHYEWSKQ
-633 FGKGGLEKTLADIE
+633 FGRGGLEKTLSDIE
-647 DAIIDAGL
+647 DAIINAGL

-684 FNQKV
+684 LNQKI

-715 IIMEHELGTVT
+715 IIMEHELGTVF
-726 KTLFG
+726 KTLSG
-731 LLRDNRVS
+731 LFKDQRVS
-739 LNKSEARIA
+739 LSKSEARIA

-775 FYAKGMDKI
+775 FYAKGMDKV

-795 PLTNIAKRLDGI
+795 PLTNIAKRLDAI

-816 AIKAKKN
+816 ALKAKKN
-823 TATKFQREWLARNN
+823 SATQFQKEWLARNN
-837 ITQKMI
+837 ITQKII

-884 SSMNTGIGNTI
+884 SSMNSGISNTI

-915 NIGRLFGMKRDNR
+915 NIGRLFGMKQDNR

-950 FAAANKIT
+950 FAASNKIT
-958 ASYAQGT
+958 ASFAQGT
-965 ITNPIVGFIAA
+965 LTNPIIGMFAA

-999 FEDKLARSFDA
+999 WRDKFARAFDA
-1010 SGLAALHSD
+1010 SGLMALHSD
-1019 IAYTILNNATA
+1019 LAYSVLNNATA

-1039 RISPKY
+1039 GISPKY
-1045 KVPTEGAEKNLD
+1045 KVPTEGAERTLD
-1057 IAGQWIGP
+1057 VAGQWIGP
-1065 AGGLAGDIALG
+1065 AGGLVGDIGLG
-1076 LYQLHNEDYSEGTET
+1076 LFQLHHGNYAEGTET
-1091 LINTVPGRSL
+1091 LINTAPGRSL
-1101 WFLKGYFSE
+1101 WFIKGLVGE
-1110 LKRHVRNNF
+1110 AKRHVRNNF